1 MDVIITSDGNI
12 VLQDSYAVALPTTKQ
27 ITLAD
32 NLRFSVDV
40 KSSLLETGSAA
51 FFNQNYFISVPNKN
65 DSYSVLNI
73 VNVKSNNLAT
83 TRYKV
88 YFGTRANT
96 TSLFVATVDF
106 NTSKTTW
113 VSTDYKKLT
122 FYSTEG
128 KSSATLD
135 LSDTNNWLGFFGL
148 NKVTETVI

>member
-1 MDVIITSDGNI
+1 MDVIITSNGNI
-12 VLQDSYAVALPTTKQ
+12 VLQDSYAVALPTAKQ

-32 NLRFSVDV
+32 NLRFSADV
-40 KSSLLETGSAA
+40 VSSLIKTGSAA

-65 DSYSVLNI
+65 GSYNVLNI
-73 VNVKSNNLAT
+73 VNVKSGNFAT
-83 TRYKV
+83 TQYKV
-88 YFGTRANT
+88 YFGTRTST
-96 TSLFVATVDF
+96 TSLFVATVDL

-128 KSSATLD
+128 KSSAALD